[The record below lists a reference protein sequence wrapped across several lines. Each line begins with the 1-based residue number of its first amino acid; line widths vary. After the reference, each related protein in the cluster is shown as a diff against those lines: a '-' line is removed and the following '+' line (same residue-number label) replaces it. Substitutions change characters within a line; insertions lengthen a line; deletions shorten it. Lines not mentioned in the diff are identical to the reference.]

1 VRVAALCD
9 LYAEAPA
16 LAETGVRVVSC
27 DEKTGIQALQR
38 THATLPM
45 QRGRVERREFEYV
58 RHGTRCLTANL
69 DVATGR
75 IVSPTVAETRTEAD
89 FAGHVART
97 LDTDPDAGWVFVVD
111 GLNTHQSETLV
122 RLVAER
128 CGIEDDLGVKGQS
141 GVLCSM
147 PSRRAFLESTAH
159 RIRFVYTP
167 RHCSWLN
174 QIEIWFSVLV
184 RRVLRRGD
192 FGSAGALERRLLEF
206 VSYFNAVLAR
216 PFRWTY
222 RGRFL
227 VR

>member
-1 VRVAALCD
+1 MAAVCD

-16 LAETGVRVVSC
+16 LAATGVRVISC

-38 THATLPM
+38 KHPTRPM
-45 QRGRVERREFEYV
+45 APGRPERREFEYI
-58 RHGTRCLTANL
+58 RHGTRCLTAGL

-89 FAGHVART
+89 FAAHVART

-122 RLVAER
+122 RLVAAR
-128 CGIEDDLGVKGQS
+128 CGLADDLGVKGKT
-141 GVLCSM
+141 GVLRSM
-147 PSRRAFLESTAH
+147 PSRRAFLESADH

-174 QIEIWFSVLV
+174 QIEIWFSILV

-192 FGSAGALERRLLEF
+192 FASGAALEARLLAF
-206 VSYFNAVLAR
+206 VEYFNAVLAR

-222 RGRFL
+222 AGRPL
-227 VR
+227 TQ

>member
-1 VRVAALCD
+1 M
-9 LYAEAPA
+9 AEA
-16 LAETGVRVVSC
+16 GVRVVSC
-27 DEKTGIQALQR
+27 DEKTGIQALER
-38 THATLPM
+38 KHATKPM
-45 QRGRVERREFEYV
+45 QRGRVERREFEYI

-75 IVSPTVAETRTEAD
+75 ILSPTVAETRTEVD
-89 FAGHVART
+89 FAGHIART
-97 LDTDPDAGWVFVVD
+97 LDTDPDVGWVFVVD

-128 CGIEDDLGVKGQS
+128 CGIEDDLGAKGRS
-141 GVLCSM
+141 GVLRSM
-147 PSRRAFLESTAH
+147 PSRRAFLESSDH

-174 QIEIWFSVLV
+174 QIEIWFSILV

-192 FGSAGALERRLLEF
+192 FASGEALERRLLEF

-222 RGRFL
+222 RGRLL